1 MILNLIFFGFI
12 GLFFLGNL
20 FFIATA
26 SFTIASGV
34 LLFLQSI
41 LTTIV
46 DQILYPFSLIFRR
59 RKKTIMTTEPANLT
73 DPIGALSLV
82 AQRYNDVIFLKDLLY
97 LEVELFG
104 RASSKSSEFFCQAE
118 KDPRPEVCGACANKI
133 LLHIAS
139 ERRQRIADTQWT
151 EKHETIWIKGTP
163 KEWRSVVADYSQAS

>member
-12 GLFFLGNL
+12 ALFFLGNL
-20 FFIATA
+20 FFMATA
-26 SFTIASGV
+26 GLTIAGGV
-34 LLFLQSI
+34 LVFLQSI
-41 LTTIV
+41 LTAIV
-46 DQILYPFSLIFRR
+46 DHVLYPFSLLFRR
-59 RKKTIMTTEPANLT
+59 KPKAIITTEQANLT

-82 AQRYNDVIFLKDLLY
+82 AQRYNDVAFLKDLLY

-104 RASSKSSEFFCQAE
+104 RASQKSSEFFYQAE

-139 ERRQRIADTQWT
+139 ERRQKIKDTRWT
-151 EKHETIWIKGTP
+151 EKHETIWMKGTP